1 VAEGIATL
9 SLSIGAILSS
19 FTIGFLLVPLMLLMI
34 WVCYARLRA
43 AYRSRTLVEAATS
56 EDANG

>member
-1 VAEGIATL
+1 L
-9 SLSIGAILSS
+9 SGFS
-19 FTIGFLLVPLMLLMI
+19 IGFLFVPLILLMI